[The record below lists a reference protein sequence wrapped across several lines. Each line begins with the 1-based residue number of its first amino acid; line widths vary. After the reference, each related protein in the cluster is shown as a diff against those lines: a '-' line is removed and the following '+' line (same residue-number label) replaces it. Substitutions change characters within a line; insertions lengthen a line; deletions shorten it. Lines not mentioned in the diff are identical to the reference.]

1 MSRFAAALGALV
13 LLAGVFI
20 TYINH
25 EVIDPDAAGARASEA
40 LAEDPELRAAI
51 APQIVESIDGLPI
64 IGGLAAD
71 SVGGG
76 VADTLATPAATEAF
90 GEAVSNTVADLT
102 SDNRP
107 EPLVLNLAQV
117 GTEAAT
123 GVSSSPLDLVTD
135 QVDSLNVDLSEVDM
149 LLDTLDLAGEVE
161 PIGVPLIVIGVLL
174 LLSALLLAPG
184 IREGLLAAGLSVGVV
199 GVLGIAAL
207 IIGRTLLGNAFDSET
222 TRDAVVATWDALGG
236 DLMTAIIVA
245 TVVGFVVALGAALAL
260 RGRGPEPAMAGYDP
274 GPAARRY
281 EEPARPRRSDP
292 PPPPVVPEPPPA
304 LRYDD
309 TRPTERNESP
319 APGRFDDTRPT
330 ERNEPPPRDR
340 DEDTRPTELNESPRS
355 DDTQPT
361 ERNESPGFADTRPTE
376 LNESPPPRR
385 GPPPPPP
392 PPEGT

>member
-1 MSRFAAALGALV
+1 MRAPPRRSPTTRSSGPRSLLRSSNRSTACRSSAGSRPTRWWG
-13 LLAGVFI
+13 
-20 TYINH
+20 
-25 EVIDPDAAGARASEA
+25 R
-40 LAEDPELRAAI
+40 
-51 APQIVESIDGLPI
+51 
-64 IGGLAAD
+64 
-71 SVGGG
+71 
-76 VADTLATPAATEAF
+76 ADTLATPAATEAF

-107 EPLVLNLAQV
+107 EPLELNLAQV
-117 GTEAAT
+117 GTEAVT

-174 LLSALLLAPG
+174 LLAALLLAPG

-199 GVLGIAAL
+199 GCLGIAAL

-260 RGRGPEPAMAGYDP
+260 RGRGREPAMAGYDP
-274 GPAARRY
+274 GSAAPRY
-281 EEPARPRRSDP
+281 EEPARPRRYDP

-304 LRYDD
+304 QRYDD

-330 ERNEPPPRDR
+330 ERTSRRAGPR
-340 DEDTRPTELNESPRS
+340 
-355 DDTQPT
+355 
-361 ERNESPGFADTRPTE
+361 
-376 LNESPPPRR
+376 
-385 GPPPPPP
+385 
-392 PPEGT
+392 